1 MKLFSLSF
9 LFGLTF
15 ALTGCL
21 QTRTQVEE
29 AEERKQVK
37 ESVSSLSKL
46 SADSVSRVDVLE
58 SEFRQMNGKLETADH
73 KMQILNETQK
83 KDTAITSAR
92 VEELAKRIEVA
103 EEALLKLEKR
113 VQDAEL
119 AALSSNSNKAATADK
134 PEKGT
139 FAEAEENYDKKNWKR
154 AISLYQKFR
163 ESNPKSSKNAEAT
176 YKIGVSFQELGMKN
190 EAKIFFEEVLEKY
203 PKDTLARKA
212 QFRLSQLKK

>member
-1 MKLFSLSF
+1 MKFFPLGFFLGVTLVLS
-9 LFGLTF
+9 
-15 ALTGCL
+15 GCL

-46 SADSVSRVDVLE
+46 SADSVSRVDSLE
-58 SEFRQMNGKLETADH
+58 SEFRQINGKLETTEH

-83 KDTAITSAR
+83 KDTAMTAAR
-92 VEELAKRIEVA
+92 AEELAKRIEVV

-119 AALSSNSNKAATADK
+119 AALSSGGSKGAATDK
-134 PEKGT
+134 PEKST

-163 ESNPKSSKNAEAT
+163 ESSPKHAKNAEAT